1 MAGVVIRNA
10 DWIVTVDRERR
21 ILPERRHRD
30 RG

>member
-21 ILPERRHRD
+21 ILRNGAHRD